1 MAHRTLIV
9 TVAALA
15 SLGSPRLAHAGETP
29 AAVMER
35 VSALHTAKKYTEAAK
50 LADDG
55 ARRDD
60 LDAPSR
66 VALGGLARQN
76 YELSFKGGG
85 PPTELCK
92 AAAILRHVIPL
103 DPQGGAAKLKAAEEA
118 ESKLAAILGPT
129 WKATCSAGEP
139 DSATVTAGTATEP
152 ATAATRARDAGPS
165 GARESIGASGATEPK
180 AASAQLLP
188 PADDRLERR
197 RVRAGVGTLVSGLA
211 LFAPMAGLLAYRA
224 AGERDLTALDAD
236 AMTRPNTAADDA
248 TAAAL
253 SQRHTA
259 TTAGAVVLGVM
270 GGALVVT
277 GAALLGTS
285 SRQRRMSVTPWGS
298 RGVGGLV
305 LQGKF

>member
-15 SLGSPRLAHAGETP
+15 SLGSPRLARAGETP

-35 VSALHTAKKYTEAAK
+35 VSALHTARKYTEAAK

-60 LDAPSR
+60 LDAPIR

-76 YELSFKGGG
+76 YELSFKDGG

-118 ESKLAAILGPT
+118 ERKLAAILGPT

-139 DSATVTAGTATEP
+139 DSATVTAGTATES
-152 ATAATRARDAGPS
+152 ATAATRARDAGPGEATES
-165 GARESIGASGATEPK
+165 TGARGATEPK
-180 AASAQLLP
+180 AATAPPP

-197 RVRAGVGTLVSGLA
+197 RVRAGVGTLVSGVA

-224 AGERDLTALDAD
+224 AGERDLIALDAE

-298 RGVGGLV
+298 RGVGGLM